1 MYEGYWVVGPNKA
14 GYNVKHGW
22 KLKLLRVYK
31 IDLVI
36 SIDRGQRTRR
46 SYNNTDAD
54 MENRILME
62 FEQRA
67 IGMRETNAKEG
78 GGG

>member
-1 MYEGYWVVGPNKA
+1 MRVIGPNKA
-14 GYNVKHGW
+14 GNNVKHGW

-46 SYNNTDAD
+46 NNNNNDAV
-54 MENRILME
+54 MKNWILTE
-62 FEQRA
+62 FAQRA
-67 IGMRETNAKEG
+67 IGMRETNAKEVG
-78 GGG
+78 GG

>member
-1 MYEGYWVVGPNKA
+1 MRVIGVVGPNKA

-22 KLKLLRVYK
+22 KLKWLRVYK

-46 SYNNTDAD
+46 NNNNNNDAV
-54 MENRILME
+54 MENWILTE

-67 IGMRETNAKEG
+67 IGMRETNAKEVG
-78 GGG
+78 GG